1 MCHQPRTTVPL
12 TPFAFPAFPSPLQC
26 QVVVRL
32 GGMGP
37 TWPLPSL
44 KLRGGER
51 TVSGDSDDSLPGLA
65 PTS

>member
-12 TPFAFPAFPSPLQC
+12 TPFALPAFPSPLQC

-32 GGMGP
+32 GGMGS